1 MYILFKL
8 CTAFFTAQ
16 STSRKGKSTKF
27 FLFRR
32 IYHSTGTG
40 LFPVPGC
47 FWFPFLTLCP
57 LPPTTR
63 RTAERGREA
72 KKDVLSCLTGRPSGG
87 GRGVVLE
94 LLSPLSL
101 TGTSFSRSPYKRKK
115 APGSCRGLSSYA
127 RISLTRFSTAAVSQ
141 PELFSWAA
149 MSWASFSAAQ

>member
-57 LPPTTR
+57 LPPITR

-87 GRGVVLE
+87 DGGSRTHA
-94 LLSPLSL
+94 PLSRPKAFRVLRPECRLCSPRVKTGRFVRSIL
-101 TGTSFSRSPYKRKK
+101 TTPREFSGHFPIKPRGYK
-115 APGSCRGLSSYA
+115 
-127 RISLTRFSTAAVSQ
+127 
-141 PELFSWAA
+141 
-149 MSWASFSAAQ
+149 